1 MKYHDISKKLYIIS
15 NQEHILAEGPLW
27 DSKYKR
33 FLFVDIDKKSFYIF
47 KNKSLSKFLLPIKI
61 TSIILTKNS
70 RYLILSTFNSLIK
83 YDIYKKKII
92 YTLNKSKFKNERFN
106 DSYVYN
112 RSAFLISSMDQKQ
125 KKNVGNLYF
134 FYKFKKKFLLKNF
147 IIGNGIDFCRL
158 KKIFYFSISDLG
170 LVKSFKISNRTI
182 YEDKI
187 FCKIPKKFGVPDGIT
202 VDKNGGV
209 WVACWGGGCLLRY
222 DQFGKITDIF
232 KVPDLYTT
240 SICFG
245 GSSMNKIYITTA
257 KNKNS
262 NILGSVYS
270 FNTNYTG
277 YASRYLSS

>member
-1 MKYHDISKKLYIIS
+1 M
-15 NQEHILAEGPLW
+15 
-27 DSKYKR
+27 
-33 FLFVDIDKKSFYIF
+33 
-47 KNKSLSKFLLPIKI
+47 
-61 TSIILTKNS
+61 
-70 RYLILSTFNSLIK
+70 
-83 YDIYKKKII
+83 
-92 YTLNKSKFKNERFN
+92 
-106 DSYVYN
+106 
-112 RSAFLISSMDQKQ
+112 
-125 KKNVGNLYF
+125 
-134 FYKFKKKFLLKNF
+134 
-147 IIGNGIDFCRL
+147 
-158 KKIFYFSISDLG
+158 G